1 MAPQLAK
8 DRGFTAL
15 ELLVVVAIGAVLVAM
30 AVPSFSEL
38 RRSASISSSANQL
51 LWALHYARSQAILRN
66 VPAVVCLSAN
76 GATCVTSAGTA
87 AAGWLVFL
95 EQQRSIPVQFNT
107 TDELLRAIQLP
118 PQVAVQGTR
127 AAVTFW
133 PTARAGTTST
143 FKLCDARG
151 DPRGKAVVVSQT
163 GRPRVAD
170 GDAPC

>member
-1 MAPQLAK
+1 MAAQLAK

-15 ELLVVVAIGAVLVAM
+15 ELLIVIAISAMLVAM
-30 AVPSFSEL
+30 AAPSFSEL
-38 RRSASISSSANQL
+38 RRSAGISTSANQL
-51 LWALHYARSQAILRN
+51 LWALHYARSTAILRN
-66 VPAVVCLSAN
+66 VPAVVCLSAD
-76 GATCVTSAGTA
+76 GATCITSAGATG
-87 AAGWLVFL
+87 AGWLVFL
-95 EQQRSIPVQFNT
+95 EQQRSSPVQLNGA
-107 TDELLRAIQLP
+107 DELLRSITLPTQLT
-118 PQVAVQGTR
+118 VQGTR

-143 FKLCDARG
+143 FKLCDAHG

>member
-1 MAPQLAK
+1 MAPQRK

-15 ELLVVVAIGAVLVAM
+15 ELLVVIAIAAVLVAM
-30 AVPSFSEL
+30 AAPSFSGL
-38 RRSASISSSANQL
+38 RRTASIGSAANQL
-51 LWALHYARSQAILRN
+51 LWALHYARSTAILRN
-66 VPAVVCLSAN
+66 VPAVVCLSAD
-76 GATCVTSAGTA
+76 GARCLTSAGTPA
-87 AAGWLVFL
+87 SGWLVFL
-95 EQQRSIPVQFNT
+95 DQQRSSPVQLNAA
-107 TDELLRAIQLP
+107 DELLRNIPLP
-118 PQVAVQGTR
+118 SQVTVQGTR

-170 GDAPC
+170 GDATC